1 MEKKF
6 TTENFSTEVLASD
19 KVVLVDFYADWCGPC
34 RMVAPVVEQ
43 IAEEY
48 ADRAVVGKLNVDEN
62 EEIAVRYG
70 VMSIPT
76 LIAFKNGE
84 VAGKLVGVQP
94 KEVIERLILAM
105 AIVQGARYLGT
116 ILLQPF
122 AALCIERGGYQV
134 MSFFLAGGVGIVF
147 LLSFALKMPQG
158 KAHGLFGGKV
168 D

>member
-6 TTENFSTEVLASD
+6 TTENFSTEV
-19 KVVLVDFYADWCGPC
+19 VDFYADWCGPC

-94 KEVIERLILAM
+94 KEVIERLIQEA
-105 AIVQGARYLGT
+105 
-116 ILLQPF
+116 
-122 AALCIERGGYQV
+122 
-134 MSFFLAGGVGIVF
+134 
-147 LLSFALKMPQG
+147 
-158 KAHGLFGGKV
+158 
-168 D
+168 

>member
-6 TTENFSTEVLASD
+6 TTENFSTEILASD

-34 RMVAPVVEQ
+34 RMVAPVVAQ

-94 KEVIERLILAM
+94 KEVIERLIQEA
-105 AIVQGARYLGT
+105 
-116 ILLQPF
+116 
-122 AALCIERGGYQV
+122 
-134 MSFFLAGGVGIVF
+134 
-147 LLSFALKMPQG
+147 
-158 KAHGLFGGKV
+158 
-168 D
+168 

>member
-6 TTENFSTEVLASD
+6 TTENFGTEVLASD

-34 RMVAPVVEQ
+34 RMVAPVVAQ

-94 KEVIERLILAM
+94 KEMIERLIQEA
-105 AIVQGARYLGT
+105 
-116 ILLQPF
+116 
-122 AALCIERGGYQV
+122 
-134 MSFFLAGGVGIVF
+134 
-147 LLSFALKMPQG
+147 
-158 KAHGLFGGKV
+158 
-168 D
+168 

>member
-43 IAEEY
+43 IAEY
-48 ADRAVVGKLNVDEN
+48 AVRAVVGKLNVDEN

-94 KEVIERLILAM
+94 KEVIERLIQEA
-105 AIVQGARYLGT
+105 
-116 ILLQPF
+116 
-122 AALCIERGGYQV
+122 
-134 MSFFLAGGVGIVF
+134 
-147 LLSFALKMPQG
+147 
-158 KAHGLFGGKV
+158 
-168 D
+168 

>member
-6 TTENFSTEVLASD
+6 TTENFSTEVLTSD

-34 RMVAPVVEQ
+34 RMVAPVVAQ

-94 KEVIERLILAM
+94 KEVIERLIQEA
-105 AIVQGARYLGT
+105 
-116 ILLQPF
+116 
-122 AALCIERGGYQV
+122 
-134 MSFFLAGGVGIVF
+134 
-147 LLSFALKMPQG
+147 
-158 KAHGLFGGKV
+158 
-168 D
+168 

>member
-1 MEKKF
+1 
-6 TTENFSTEVLASD
+6 
-19 KVVLVDFYADWCGPC
+19 
-34 RMVAPVVEQ
+34 MVAPVVEQ

-94 KEVIERLILAM
+94 KEVIERLIQEA
-105 AIVQGARYLGT
+105 
-116 ILLQPF
+116 
-122 AALCIERGGYQV
+122 
-134 MSFFLAGGVGIVF
+134 
-147 LLSFALKMPQG
+147 
-158 KAHGLFGGKV
+158 
-168 D
+168 

>member
-19 KVVLVDFYADWCGPC
+19 KVVLVEFYADWCGPC

-94 KEVIERLILAM
+94 KEVIERLIQEA
-105 AIVQGARYLGT
+105 
-116 ILLQPF
+116 
-122 AALCIERGGYQV
+122 
-134 MSFFLAGGVGIVF
+134 
-147 LLSFALKMPQG
+147 
-158 KAHGLFGGKV
+158 
-168 D
+168 

>member
-1 MEKKF
+1 MKTEKEKLVMEKKF
-6 TTENFSTEVLASD
+6 TTENFGTEVLASD

-94 KEVIERLILAM
+94 KEVIERLIQEA
-105 AIVQGARYLGT
+105 
-116 ILLQPF
+116 
-122 AALCIERGGYQV
+122 
-134 MSFFLAGGVGIVF
+134 
-147 LLSFALKMPQG
+147 
-158 KAHGLFGGKV
+158 
-168 D
+168 